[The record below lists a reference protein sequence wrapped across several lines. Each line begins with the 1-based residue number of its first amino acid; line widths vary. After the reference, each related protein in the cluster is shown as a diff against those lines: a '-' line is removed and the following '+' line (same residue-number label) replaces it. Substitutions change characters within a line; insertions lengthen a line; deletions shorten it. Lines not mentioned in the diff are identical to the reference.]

1 MVQPS
6 ETKFW
11 DQVKVEF
18 MNEESDDPEDPTAI
32 VEQQISWHF
41 IRTDLT
47 HCHCRCN

>member
-18 MNEESDDPEDPTAI
+18 MTEESDDPDDPTAI
-32 VEQQISWHF
+32 VEHQISWHSK
-41 IRTDLT
+41 RTDLT
-47 HCHCRCN
+47 HCHCGCN